1 MINGKKTS
9 EYITRT
15 DLFDVVYSP
24 LKACKAKDEF
34 YFEVEITG
42 S

>member
-15 DLFDVVYSP
+15 DLFEVVYSP

-34 YFEVEITG
+34 YFEVEING